1 MMYELIIA
9 EKKDAALRAAE
20 ALSGTFKQ
28 HNGYVTGE
36 KDNRI
41 YTWAIGHLVKLAEPE
56 AYDPDWAN
64 WKWSSLPMIPQKI
77 KTEIIPN
84 DFTKKQA
91 KIVKELAHRPDVTR
105 IINFGDA
112 GQEGQL
118 IYEYLKL
125 QLRFNKPDMRL
136 WTNSLMP
143 DAIRKAYK
151 DMKPNDEYK
160 HLKSAAMT
168 RSLADWIIGL
178 NGTRSLSLKASG
190 VSIEPNTENEKVTN
204 LIRAGRVQT
213 PVLHLVYQ
221 REMLRSQF
229 SKQKYYPL
237 QIRFNQNNEIF
248 DAILNSD
255 KITDRTITESILNQV
270 KNGQSQI
277 TNVLENDK
285 KTPPPLLLNLT
296 SLSRIANERHGFTA
310 QKALDVLASLYLKK
324 VVSYPRTD
332 SEYLTTA
339 EIPLM
344 HKSFEILRGHFPQF
358 AANANPSIVSASNK
372 RICRP
377 DKVNDHHAILPEPTI
392 ATDLT
397 EDQQKIYMIVL
408 ERFFAQFQNDKL
420 YKQKD
425 ITVEGSGHV
434 FLASYKQTIMEGWE
448 AIFKKDNLEEEQDG
462 SNFVGFPSV
471 KIGPIQL
478 IEGSILEKETAPP
491 PSYTDGSLITDMENV
506 GKFVEDETLR
516 AKIKDVGI
524 GTSATRAG
532 IIKKLVDTEYL
543 VYKNTKSLGITK
555 KGIVVIELIKNSG
568 ISLLIS
574 PEMTA
579 LWEKELDD
587 IKKGKP
593 NINFMKSI
601 VAFANKIV
609 SEAKIIK
616 LDEVEFNEI
625 LGTCPLCKSGIFEGN
640 KRYYCS
646 NSKNGCN
653 FFIWSKQYNKSISH
667 KMLEQL
673 LTVGE
678 TKFLTF
684 TSKEKTKYK
693 ARFILDLKEQNGS
706 LNLEYNKK

>member
-1 MMYELIIA
+1 MYELIIA
-9 EKKDAALRAAE
+9 EKKDAALSAAE
-20 ALSGTFKQ
+20 ALSGTFKK
-28 HNGYVTGE
+28 HNGYVVGE
-36 KDNRI
+36 HDNRI

-64 WKWSSLPMIPQKI
+64 WNWSSLPMIPQKI
-77 KTEIIPN
+77 KTEIIPSEH
-84 DFTKKQA
+84 TKKQA
-91 KIVKELAHRPDVTR
+91 KIVKELAHRADISR

-112 GQEGQL
+112 GAEGQL
-118 IYEYLKL
+118 IYEYLKIH
-125 QLRFNKPDMRL
+125 LRFNKPDMRL

-143 DAIRKAYK
+143 ESIQKAYK
-151 DMKPNDEYK
+151 EMKPNDEYK
-160 HLKSAAMT
+160 HLKMAAMT

-190 VSIEPNTENEKVTN
+190 VSIEPNDKSKKVTT

-229 SKQKYYPL
+229 SKLKYYPL
-237 QIRFNQNNEIF
+237 QLRFQQNNEVF
-248 DAILNSD
+248 DAILHAD
-255 KITDRTITESILNQV
+255 KITDRKITEAILNQV
-270 KNGQSQI
+270 KNGQSLI
-277 TNVLENDK
+277 TQVVESDK

-332 SEYLTTA
+332 SEFLTEA

-344 HKSFEILRGHFPQF
+344 HKSFEVLKGQFPQL
-358 AANANPSIVSASNK
+358 AANANPSIVNTSNK

-392 ATDLT
+392 VKDLT
-397 EDQQKIYMIVL
+397 ADQQKIYEIVL

-434 FLASYKQTIMEGWE
+434 FLGRYKHIINLGWE
-448 AIFKKDNLEEEQDG
+448 SIFKIENDEEQKQDE
-462 SNFVGFPSV
+462 NDFVGYPSV
-471 KIGPIQL
+471 NNGAIEL
-478 IEGSILEKETAPP
+478 IDGTILEKETAPP

-506 GKFVEDETLR
+506 GKYVEDETLR

-555 KGIVVIELIKNSG
+555 KGIAVIELIKNSG

-579 LWEKELDD
+579 LWEKELED

-593 NINFMKSI
+593 NTNFMKSI
-601 VAFANKIV
+601 IAFANKIV

-616 LDEVEFNEI
+616 LDEVQLHEV
-625 LGTCPLCKSGIFEGN
+625 LGTCPLCKSDIIEGN

-646 NSKNGCN
+646 NNKNGCN
-653 FFIWSKQYNKSISH
+653 FFIWSKQYNKTISH

-673 LTVGE
+673 LTKGE
-678 TKFLTF
+678 TNYLTF
-684 TSKEKTKYK
+684 TSNTQSKYK
-693 ARFILDLKEQNGS
+693 AKFTLDSGDNNGAVKLTYLK
-706 LNLEYNKK
+706 K